1 MNQAITNCVNWRVV
15 QIRLPYAIY
24 FWAYNSIHWIILCH
38 FQVDLATLRAEW
50 RSKHAKTRTDESME
64 VDIEGEDS
72 SEGEEPASKREHQ
85 SNLVS
90 TDDNPRKTSPMLFPP
105 LPPELLEKTEK
116 KFELNQKSC
125 DKPKLQLP
133 NKRRSSFSID
143 SLLSTVVQ
151 QKKIGE

>member
-1 MNQAITNCVNWRVV
+1 M
-15 QIRLPYAIY
+15 
-24 FWAYNSIHWIILCH
+24 
-38 FQVDLATLRAEW
+38 ATLRAEW

-72 SEGEEPASKREHQ
+72 SEGEEPASKNEHQ
-85 SNLVS
+85 SNPVS
-90 TDDNPRKTSPMLFPP
+90 TDDNPRKTSPMFPP

-133 NKRRSSFSID
+133 KRRSSFSID